1 MIGEDNMNREKTG
14 DNPVINRKGP
24 PIFEINGRT
33 PSVNPKPNPAPPQP
47 DKPKPPPPE
56 TGK

>member
-1 MIGEDNMNREKTG
+1 MNREKTG